1 MIIRLLIISILI
13 LFTSCTKYQKVKFD
27 DNLSSSSYRTGNI
40 KLSDTKSISNTK
52 YKKKYI
58 KNRYNKKVERVQLT
72 DSFKRENFS
81 KAKQIELLSLK
92 PLFQSSQAVKV
103 SVDNIP
109 VSKFIDMVFG
119 SILKLNYS
127 YSDKVKSSKAV
138 ISLNMQTK
146 TTQKELFDISI
157 EMLSNNGISVSQIR
171 SLFQFDEG
179 VKAKAT
185 KQNQTFIYG
194 RDFSL
199 SGLENKKITVL
210 FPYYYVNLRN
220 MLRTGFTSSSPI
232 AKSVKEIAG
241 ANVLI
246 ISGDA
251 SEVHRLLEAARLLD
265 QASMKKTKALL
276 FKLTYIK
283 SGDFKT
289 RIESLL
295 KASGIPIAS
304 SPAKRGVLIVDV
316 PELNALYA
324 VSSKQSWLDN
334 ISLWQKR
341 FDNISVL
348 GDESHIFFYKPD
360 FRKAEELI
368 GLINQL
374 LGQSAE
380 GNNHNSSK
388 DSNSSASFGGEIKED
403 YAILDAQQNNIMIN
417 TTGEK
422 YKEILRHLEKLD
434 KSPKQVLIEV
444 TIAEVTLSDQLQY
457 GLEWYFRK
465 NNTSLN
471 TKNLTV
477 SGTGILGTII
487 DGDWSAIFDA
497 FAKDKLIHVLSSPKL
512 IVLDRESAS
521 INVGSQVPILTS
533 STNASSINSADTTKT
548 QSVEYRNTGVILSV
562 TPYINSKGVLTLDI
576 SQEVSK
582 VDLTASSQIDSPTIL
597 TRSIQTKIAL
607 KSGESVMLGGLMEK
621 TESKTINKV
630 PVLGDL
636 PLLGNIFR
644 TNSDGSAK
652 TELFITVKPT
662 ILKNSDDTKI
672 VTDKIRNIFK
682 YIKK

>member
-1 MIIRLLIISILI
+1 MIIRLLTILI
-13 LFTSCTKYQKVKFD
+13 LIFFTSCAKYQKINFD
-27 DNLSSSSYRTGNI
+27 DNLSSSSYQTANMM
-40 KLSDTKSISNTK
+40 LSDSKSVSNNI
-52 YKKKYI
+52 YKKRYI
-58 KNRYNKKVERVQLT
+58 KNRYNRQVERVQLT

-81 KAKQIELLSLK
+81 KAKQIKLSSLK
-92 PLFQSSQAVKV
+92 PSFKVSEAVKV

-119 SILKLNYS
+119 SVLKLNYS
-127 YSDKVKSSKAV
+127 YSDKVKKSKAV
-138 ISLNMQTK
+138 ISLNMQSK

-157 EMLSNNGISVSQIR
+157 EMLSNNGVVVSQIR

-179 VKAKAT
+179 TKAKAK

-199 SGLENKKITVL
+199 RGIENKKITIL

-220 MLRTGFTSSSPI
+220 MLRTGFTSTSPI
-232 AKSVKEIAG
+232 VKNIKEIAG

-246 ISGDA
+246 ISGEA
-251 SEVHRLLEAARLLD
+251 QEVHRLLEAARLLD
-265 QASMKKTKALL
+265 QPSMKKKKASL

-283 SGDFKT
+283 SEDFKK
-289 RIESLL
+289 RVVELL
-295 KASGIPIAS
+295 RASGIPIAKS
-304 SPAKRGVLIVDV
+304 TTNRGVLIVDV

-334 ISLWQKR
+334 INRWQKR

-348 GDESHIFFYKPD
+348 GDESHIFFYKPEY
-360 FRKAEELI
+360 RKAEELI

-374 LGQSAE
+374 LGQSAT
-380 GNNHNSSK
+380 GNILKDNNSS
-388 DSNSSASFGGEIKED
+388 SSVGGNIRED
-403 YAILDAQQNNIMIN
+403 YAILDSQQNNIMIN

-422 YKEILRHLEKLD
+422 YKEVLRHLEKLD
-434 KSPKQVLIEV
+434 KSPQQVLIEV
-444 TIAEVTLSDQLQY
+444 TIAEVTLSDQLSY
-457 GLEWYFRK
+457 GLEWYFKK
-465 NNTSLN
+465 NNTAIN
-471 TKNLTV
+471 TKSITV
-477 SGTGILGTII
+477 GGTGILGTII
-487 DGDWSAIFDA
+487 DGDWSAIMDA
-497 FAKDKLIHVLSSPKL
+497 FAKNKLLHVLSSPKL
-512 IVLDRESAS
+512 IVLDRESAT

-533 STNASSINSADTTKT
+533 STDASSINSTDTTRT
-548 QSVEYRNTGVILSV
+548 QSVEYRNTGIILAV

-582 VDLTASSQIDSPTIL
+582 VDLDASSQINSPTII

-607 KSGESVMLGGLMEK
+607 KSGESVMLGGLIDNTK
-621 TESKTINKV
+621 SKTVNKV

-636 PLLGNIFR
+636 PILGNVFK
-644 TNSDGSAK
+644 TNSNGGAK

-662 ILKNSDDTKI
+662 ILKNSDDSKI
-672 VTDKIRNIFK
+672 VTDEIRKLFK